1 MQDLPSFVH
10 KNMKAIYV
18 DEQRTQIN
26 QLKTNLDSLPVSNVK
41 TKPLK

>member
-1 MQDLPSFVH
+1 MFVH
-10 KNMKAIYV
+10 KNMRIIYI
-18 DEQRTQIN
+18 DEQKAQIT

>member
-1 MQDLPSFVH
+1 
-10 KNMKAIYV
+10 MKAMYV
-18 DEQRTQIN
+18 NEMRAQIA